1 MAAEALYT
9 KIEKTIQISDGSI
22 VLESPIGFPRNESNL
37 YLVEQNGNIIWKAE
51 KPDMNSFFFFLLFSL
66 LFLSNTYKLWFK
78 TDSYYKDVYDS
89 LVRSPVPFKDF
100 FLRRLENRKRWEVE
114 QKIYS
119 VIGFIAVIGAD
130 VLVVM
135 AFLK

>member
-1 MAAEALYT
+1 MT
-9 KIEKTIQISDGSI
+9 N
-22 VLESPIGFPRNESNL
+22 F
-37 YLVEQNGNIIWKAE
+37 E
-51 KPDMNSFFFFLLFSL
+51 KPPFGFVLVFLLFSL

-78 TDSYYKDVYDS
+78 TDSYYKDVYNS

-100 FLRRLENRKRWEVE
+100 FLKRLENRKRWEVE

-119 VIGFIAVIGAD
+119 VVGFIAVIGAD

>member
-1 MAAEALYT
+1 MT
-9 KIEKTIQISDGSI
+9 N
-22 VLESPIGFPRNESNL
+22 F
-37 YLVEQNGNIIWKAE
+37 E
-51 KPDMNSFFFFLLFSL
+51 KPPFGFVLVFLLFSL

-78 TDSYYKDVYDS
+78 TDSYYKDVYNS

-100 FLRRLENRKRWEVE
+100 FLKRLENRKRWEVE

-119 VIGFIAVIGAD
+119 IIGFIAVIGAD